1 MAAVEPGADDQGGL
15 AGPPRSLAF
24 RPEIAPEQGAR
35 IRDLFPLLGQIEEAA
50 VREAVV
56 QIWVHAWRVGP
67 WDDPAQVPFLADLP
81 DWRLVDHVNAVSAG
95 CDELARALGST
106 LGVRYRRDLLLA
118 AALLHDVAKLVEHQ
132 GSEAGLLKTPI
143 GRALHHAT
151 IGAQWALEAGLSPL
165 IAQAIFSHSPIVNAP
180 PATPEAH
187 LVRDVDTLV
196 TEAQR
201 QASGGSLP
209 APGRDRAP
217 N

>member
-1 MAAVEPGADDQGGL
+1 MSAIEAGADEQGGL
-15 AGPPRSLAF
+15 AGPPRPLAF
-24 RPEIAPEQGAR
+24 RAEMAADEDAR
-35 IRDLFPLLGQIEEAA
+35 IRALFPLLGQIEEAG

-56 QIWVHAWRVGP
+56 QIWAHAWRVGP

-95 CDELARALGST
+95 CDELARALSST
-106 LGVRYRRDLLLA
+106 LGVVYRRDLLLA

-132 GSEAGLLKTPI
+132 GSAAGLQKTPI
-143 GRALHHAT
+143 GRAVHHAT

-165 IAQAIFSHSPIVNAP
+165 IAQAIFCHSPIVNAP

-201 QASGGSLP
+201 QASAGGLP
-209 APGRDRAP
+209 APGRARGP
-217 N
+217 Y